1 MQNNMKKIIYALLL
15 LVTVY
20 SCQDNLID
28 GGVSSA
34 NVNKTTVEYLNSNA
48 KFDTVMILF
57 KKAGLLDQLDKPNST
72 VFIPTNYS
80 VNQYIKQIQAQ
91 KQVEMN
97 DENLK
102 YTFNDLMNDFDLFKD
117 SLKMYV
123 VNQYIDRTKLA
134 AATNGVIETKSL
146 LGNDVEVSLLSTKLY
161 TEWLPN
167 SDVKLIHYKS
177 VINGLDPADDSTT
190 PVADRDVD
198 NICQTTG
205 IITTTGVLHVLEDTH
220 NLFFNKRARITN

>member
-1 MQNNMKKIIYALLL
+1 MKKIIYALLL
-15 LVTVY
+15 LITVY

-28 GGVSSA
+28 GGVNSA
-34 NVNKTTVEYLNSNA
+34 NVNKTTVEYLRSNA

-57 KKAGLLDQLDKPNST
+57 EKAGLLDQLNKPNTT
-72 VFIPTNYS
+72 VIVPTDYS
-80 VNQYIKQIQAQ
+80 VNLYIQQIQAQ
-91 KQVEMN
+91 KRSEQD

-102 YTFNDLMNDFDLFKD
+102 YTFKDLMNDFDLFKD

-123 VNQYIDRTKLA
+123 LPQRITRTELA
-134 AATNGVIETKSL
+134 ASTGGLIETKSL
-146 LGNDVEVSLLSTKLY
+146 LGNNVEVSLLATKLY

-177 VINGLDPADDSTT
+177 VINGLDPADINAV
-190 PVADRDVD
+190 PVENQDVD

-205 IITTTGVLHVLEDTH
+205 ILTTTGVLHVLEDTH
-220 NLFFNKRARITN
+220 SLFFNKRKLQQ

>member
-28 GGVSSA
+28 GGVNSA
-34 NVNKTTVEYLNSNA
+34 NVNKTTVEYLRSNA

-57 KKAGLLDQLDKPNST
+57 EKAGLLDQLNKPNTT
-72 VFIPTNYS
+72 VIVPTDYS
-80 VNQYIKQIQAQ
+80 VNLYIQQIQAQ
-91 KQVEMN
+91 KRRELD

-102 YTFNDLMNDFDLFKD
+102 YTFKDLINDFDLFKD

-123 VNQYIDRTKLA
+123 VPQRITRTELA
-134 AATNGVIETKSL
+134 AATGGLIETKSL
-146 LGNDVEVSLLSTKLY
+146 LGNNVEISLLATKLY

-177 VINGLDPADDSTT
+177 VINGLDPVDINSVPAEDQ
-190 PVADRDVD
+190 DVD

-205 IITTTGVLHVLEDTH
+205 ILTTTGVLHVLEDTH
-220 NLFFNKRARITN
+220 SLFFNKRKLQQ

>member
-34 NVNKTTVEYLNSNA
+34 NVNKTTVEYLRTQA

-57 KKAGLLDQLDKPNST
+57 EKAGLLDQLDKLNTT
-72 VFIPTNYS
+72 VIIPTNYS
-80 VNQYIKQIQAQ
+80 VIQYIAQIKNQ
-91 KQVEMN
+91 KIKETN
-97 DENLK
+97 NENLK
-102 YTFNDLMNDFDLFKD
+102 YTFNDLLNDIDLYKD
-117 SLKMYV
+117 SLKMYIV
-123 VNQYIDRTKLA
+123 PQLVTRDVLA
-134 AATNGVIETKSL
+134 AAPNGLIETKSL
-146 LGNDVEVSLLSTKLY
+146 LGNDVEIALTATKLY

-167 SDVKLIHYKS
+167 SDVKLIHYKD
-177 VINGLDPADDSTT
+177 VINGLDPADISTI
-190 PVADRDVD
+190 PVEDQDVD

-205 IITTTGVLHVLEDTH
+205 ILTKTGVLHVLEDTH
-220 NLFFNKRARITN
+220 NLFFNKRQRITN

>member
-15 LVTVY
+15 LVIVC

-34 NVNKTTVEYLNSNA
+34 TVNKTTVEYLRSNA

-57 KKAGLLDQLDKPNST
+57 EKAGLLDQLNKPNTT
-72 VFIPTNYS
+72 VIFPTNYS
-80 VNQYIKQIQAQ
+80 VIQYVKQIKDQ
-91 KQVEMN
+91 KIRETN

-102 YTFNDLMNDFDLFKD
+102 YTFNDLVNDIALYKD
-117 SLKMYV
+117 SLKMYIV
-123 VNQYIDRTKLA
+123 PQLVTRDVLA
-134 AATNGVIETKSL
+134 KTTNGLIETKSL
-146 LGNDVEVSLLSTKLY
+146 LGNDVEISLVSTKLY

-167 SDVKLIHYKS
+167 SEVKLIHYKS
-177 VINGLDPADDSTT
+177 VINGLDPADNSAVPSKDK
-190 PVADRDVD
+190 DVD

-205 IITTTGVLHVLEDTH
+205 IQTITGVLHVLVDTH
-220 NLFFNKRARITN
+220 NLFFNKRPIITN

>member
-1 MQNNMKKIIYALLL
+1 MKKLIYALLL
-15 LVTVY
+15 LATVY

-34 NVNKTTVEYLNSNA
+34 NVNKTTVEYLRTQA

-57 KKAGLLDQLDKPNST
+57 EKAGLLNLLDKPNVT
-72 VFIPTNYS
+72 VIMPTDYS
-80 VNQYIKQIQAQ
+80 VIQFAKQIEAQ
-91 KQVEMN
+91 KKEEQD

-102 YTFNDLMNDFDLFKD
+102 YTFKDLLNDINLYKD
-117 SLKMYV
+117 SLKMYI
-123 VNQYIDRTKLA
+123 IDQRITRTELTA
-134 AATNGVIETKSL
+134 APNGLIETKSL
-146 LGNDVEVSLLSTKLY
+146 LGNNVEVSLVPTKLY

-177 VINGLDPADDSTT
+177 VINGLDPADNSTI
-190 PVADRDVD
+190 PEEDQDVD

-205 IITTTGVLHVLEDTH
+205 ILTTTGVLHVLEDTH
-220 NLFFNKRARITN
+220 SLFFNKLPRITN